1 MFAPP
6 VNRGPAQLLAV
17 LVLTLVPSATAQAQL
32 PVPLPVP
39 TDPAPGSTA
48 PAPATGSTT
57 APATTT
63 VQSVRGCAGAASVPS
78 SVSAGTVRTAV
89 LCLLN
94 VQRRAHGLP
103 TLRSSRPLR
112 TAATRWA
119 HTMVRGHFF
128 DHSRSGSTL
137 RRRVARTAYLQ
148 RTRSWSLGENIAYGA
163 GTRGTA
169 AAIVSAWMGSAPHRA
184 NILTPRFRD
193 VGIGVSSGL
202 PVGGSGLT
210 FVTDFGARR

>member
-6 VNRGPAQLLAV
+6 VNRGPAQLLTV
-17 LVLTLVPSATAQAQL
+17 LVLTLVPTATAQAQL

-39 TDPAPGSTA
+39 TDPAPSSTA
-48 PAPATGSTT
+48 PAPSTTTT
-57 APATTT
+57 APATT
-63 VQSVRGCAGAASVPS
+63 VQSVRGCAGATSVPG
-78 SVSAGTVRTAV
+78 SVSTGTVRGAV

-94 VQRRAHGLP
+94 LQRRAHGLP
-103 TLRSSRPLR
+103 TLRASRPLR

-119 HTMVRGHFF
+119 QTMIRGHFF

-137 RRRVARTAYLQ
+137 RRRVARTAYLR
-148 RTRSWSLGENIAYGA
+148 RTRSWALGENIAYGA
-163 GTRGTA
+163 GTQGTA

-184 NILTPRFRD
+184 NILERRFRD
-193 VGIGVSSGL
+193 IGIGVSSGL